1 MKTTKHNLSAIAMGV
16 ALAMG
21 SVSALAANPD
31 NPAAIGLNKASRAER
46 ASANPTFESSE
57 RTGLALVESS
67 LSLIAARTHID
78 PVNCAEKV
86 YKVSVDAFDTAGT
99 ATITDFDGG
108 KTVLDALLTEAS
120 LGAQVDVGARAGAKL
135 YGAAIKDYK
144 GDHQWSRLNN
154 IFLDRAEWTFKH
166 PQSGRLI
173 PYDEHSVKDY
183 FMRIEDVIPPPTP
196 NNPDPEDPPESWEYD
211 WGFEIITKKNFPVAK
226 WTELSWYRQQD
237 GGDGILEV
245 QKELLAP
252 DTSNA
257 LCRIVYQASGFTPFE
272 YSGTVTVSKP

>member
-1 MKTTKHNLSAIAMGV
+1 MKTTNHNLSAIAMGV
-16 ALAMG
+16 ALAIG
-21 SVSALAANPD
+21 SVSALAANPA
-31 NPAAIGLNKASRAER
+31 NPAAFGLNKASKAER
-46 ASANPTFESSE
+46 ESINPTFEASE

-78 PVNCAEKV
+78 PVHCAEKE
-86 YKVSVDAFDTAGT
+86 YKLSVDAFDKEGE
-99 ATITDFDGG
+99 ATITGDGD
-108 KTVLDALLTEAS
+108 KAVLQAVLTEAT
-120 LGAQVDVGARAGAKL
+120 LGAQVDVSAKAGAKL
-135 YGAAIKDYK
+135 YGADIKDYT
-144 GDHQWSRLNN
+144 GDHQWSRKNN

-173 PYDEHSVKDY
+173 SYDEHSVKDY

-196 NNPDPEDPPESWEYD
+196 DNPDPEDPPESWEYD
-211 WGFEIITKKNFPVAK
+211 WGFEVITKKGFPVAK

-237 GGDGILEV
+237 GSDGILEV

-252 DTSNA
+252 DTNKS

-272 YSGTVTVSKP
+272 FSGTVKVTKQ

>member
-1 MKTTKHNLSAIAMGV
+1 GI

-21 SVSALAANPD
+21 SVSALAANSV
-31 NPAAIGLNKASRAER
+31 NPAASGLNNAAAAER
-46 ASANPTFESSE
+46 ASANPTFEPSE
-57 RTGLALVESS
+57 RTGIALVESS

-86 YKVSVDAFDTAGT
+86 YKLDVDATGETEGT
-99 ATITDFDGG
+99 ATINDLAGG
-108 KTVLDALLTEAS
+108 TTVLQALLTEAT
-120 LGAQVDVGARAGAKL
+120 LGAQVDVTAKAGAQL
-135 YGAAIKDYK
+135 YDAAIKNYK
-144 GDHQWSRLNN
+144 GDHQWSRKNN
-154 IFLDRAEWTFKH
+154 IFLDHATWTFVH

-183 FMRIEDVIPPPTP
+183 FERIEDVI
-196 NNPDPEDPPESWEYD
+196 DPKTQVDPPEAWEFD

-237 GGDGILEV
+237 GSDGIVEV

-252 DTSNA
+252 NTSKA
-257 LCRIVYQASGFTPFE
+257 LCRIVYQASGFFPFE
-272 YSGTVTVSKP
+272 FTGTVTVSKQ